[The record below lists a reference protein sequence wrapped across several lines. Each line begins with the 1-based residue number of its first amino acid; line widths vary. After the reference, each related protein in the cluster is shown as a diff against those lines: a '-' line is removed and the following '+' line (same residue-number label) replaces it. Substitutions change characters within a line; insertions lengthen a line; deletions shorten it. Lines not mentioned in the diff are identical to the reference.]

1 MFSAH
6 YYNIYT
12 GKSGMT
18 LRVLITRYALFALIA
33 TFLNLAIQR
42 FILSMGSSEFVFVF
56 ALIVGTLLGLVVK
69 YVLDKR
75 WIFQD
80 LAVGFSQNT
89 LLFSRYTLM
98 GLAST
103 ALFWITEATFWI
115 TWKTEA
121 MRELGAILGLSFGYL
136 LKYHLDRHFVF
147 TNTKLRGSK

>member
-1 MFSAH
+1 
-6 YYNIYT
+6 
-12 GKSGMT
+12 MT

-42 FILSMGSSEFVFVF
+42 YILFLGSGEFVFLI
-56 ALIVGTLLGLVVK
+56 ALIVGTFLGLVVK

-80 LAVGFSQNT
+80 LAVGFNQNAH
-89 LLFSRYTLM
+89 LFSRYTLM

-103 ALFWITEATFWI
+103 ALFWITEVTFWI
-115 TWKTEA
+115 TWQTEA
-121 MRELGAILGLSFGYL
+121 MRELGAILGLSCGYF
-136 LKYHLDRHFVF
+136 LKYHLDCHFVF